1 MAEAERHSNAGLAVG
16 SMQAWELVDRGG
28 GRGICWVYYILKC
41 IYFASFRMMNVPLLP
56 WGPSARIPRAQKLS
70 GCTFRRGCI
79 QRRGFDMP
87 MRGVSCPDGPRIK
100 YNFFLYKSSPM
111 LTTLVTVPREN
122 VTLCKQ

>member
-1 MAEAERHSNAGLAVG
+1 ML
-16 SMQAWELVDRGG
+16 
-28 GRGICWVYYILKC
+28 VYYILKY
-41 IYFASFRMMNVPLLP
+41 IYFASFRMMNVPSCVGVLA
-56 WGPSARIPRAQKLS
+56 GSARIPRAQKLS